1 MYCVAMNT
9 YLEFLFMHFSFKSYR
24 KQKGKLQIKATVI
37 PDFTLTYIVTFTE
50 VFVLG
55 EGV

>member
-1 MYCVAMNT
+1 MNT

-24 KQKGKLQIKATVI
+24 KQKGKLQTKATVI
-37 PDFTLTYIVTFTE
+37 LDFTLIYIVTFTE